1 MLNSPLHDLVFYFE
15 NTYRIR
21 LHVLNNNGE
30 AKGDY
35 PMKVASIIYII
46 KLHNATNVVNGW

>member
-46 KLHNATNVVNGW
+46 KLHNATNVVNG